1 MAIAYVD
8 SDTRSGD
15 QHRPSFCDPAA
26 RPWILAAAILA
37 SAMGFIDGSV
47 TAIALPAMREGL
59 GATLAQATWINNAY
73 LLPLSALILVGGAVG
88 DRYGVARVF
97 GIGIAVFVLAS
108 ALVAL
113 SPTPGALIA
122 ARALKGVGAALMVPG
137 SLAIIAKAYPR
148 AERGRAIGVWAASAA
163 VTTAMGP
170 VLGGALLS
178 ALGPEAWRIVFA
190 LNLPLGLVAIWILWR
205 RTGRDAASS
214 AERVDWLG
222 GALATLGLGLLA
234 WSLTALQSEGAAA
247 PLPPWALAAGGALAL
262 AAFLWREA
270 RTRHPMMPLGLFADR
285 AFSAANL
292 ATFLLYFAL
301 TAVLFYLPQT
311 VIAGWGRSEAEMSLI
326 FIPFSALMAVLGP
339 VAGRA
344 SDRIGAGPLI
354 GVGSAIVAASFA
366 GLGWLAPAREFWW
379 HVLPLM
385 TVMGLGMALVVSP
398 LSAAVMAAVDDASTG
413 AASGINNAVSR
424 MAGLVAV
431 AAMGAVA
438 ALVYASAGG
447 PAAFGLPSEEPG
459 HAEAMSA
466 ALRVV
471 SYGCA
476 GLAAL
481 ASATALMGIPRPRA
495 APA

>member
-1 MAIAYVD
+1 MALAHVD
-8 SDTRSGD
+8 PAARSGEA
-15 QHRPSFCDPAA
+15 HRPSFCDPAA

-59 GATLAQATWINNAY
+59 GATLSQATWINNAY

-97 GIGIAVFVLAS
+97 GAGIAVFVVAS

-113 SPTPGALIA
+113 SPTPATLIA
-122 ARALKGVGAALMVPG
+122 ARALKGVAAAAMVPG

-170 VLGGALLS
+170 VLGGALLTW
-178 ALGPEAWRIVFA
+178 LGPEAWRVVFA
-190 LNLPLGLVAIWILWR
+190 LNLPLGLAALWILR
-205 RTGRDAASS
+205 RRVGQDVASS
-214 AERVDWLG
+214 TERVDWLG

-234 WSLTALQSEGAAA
+234 WALTALQSEGAP
-247 PLPPWALAAGGALAL
+247 PLPPWALAAGGVLAF

-270 RTRHPMMPLGLFADR
+270 RTRAPMMPLGLFADR

-354 GVGSAIVAASFA
+354 GAGAAIVAVSFA

-398 LSAAVMAAVDDASTG
+398 LSAAVMAAVEDASTG
-413 AASGINNAVSR
+413 TASGVNNAVSR

-438 ALVYASAGG
+438 AGVYGASDG
-447 PAAFGLPSEEPG
+447 PAAFGLPSGEPG

-471 SYGCA
+471 SYACA
-476 GLAAL
+476 GLAA
-481 ASATALMGIPRPRA
+481 AACATALLGIPRPARA
-495 APA
+495 